1 MTSKLVVNTIE
12 ADTGISSVSFAS
24 SISLSSTSVF
34 HLGDAGFNIGADTNI
49 NRPGNGVIGFNING
63 SEKVRIDSSGR
74 VGLGTIP
81 TDYHSNNT
89 AVFQLKDGGSIFS
102 RTGGTFLGM
111 FQNIKY
117 NSSDVTQY
125 ITSNPGSAYFQTSG
139 VHKFFT
145 AASGTANNNATLVE
159 RLRID
164 NNGNIIQQSATFFIK
179 NASGDSNGL
188 KISQESGDE
197 SRIFNH
203 YSGPLTFG
211 TANTPRLT
219 IASGG
224 TITTPYQ
231 FHIECQRLGNQ
242 TGYDARATGSTAG
255 VPVVFNDVVRTRGTA
270 NSALNTST
278 GKVTVPVDGV
288 YFLEGSVYT
297 SSGNALS
304 QGWFTEGSSRM
315 TYSDITQH
323 QNTDQIQCHG
333 MHYLSANTEVG
344 FHPYGATASSI
355 SIDANVYHTWFR
367 VTLIG

>member
-49 NRPGNGVIGFNING
+49 SRAGNGILAFNING
-63 SEKVRIDSSGR
+63 SEKVRID
-74 VGLGTIP
+74 
-81 TDYHSNNT
+81 
-89 AVFQLKDGGSIFS
+89 
-102 RTGGTFLGM
+102 
-111 FQNIKY
+111 
-117 NSSDVTQY
+117 
-125 ITSNPGSAYFQTSG
+125 
-139 VHKFFT
+139 
-145 AASGTANNNATLVE
+145 
-159 RLRID
+159 
-164 NNGNIIQQSATFFIK
+164 NNGNVIQQSATFFIK

-297 SSGNALS
+297 SSGNNLS
-304 QGWFTEGSSRM
+304 QGWFTIGSSRM

-333 MHYLSANTEVG
+333 MHYLSANDEVG
-344 FHPYGATASSI
+344 FHPYGAYASSI
-355 SIDANVYHTWFR
+355 TIDANVYHTWFR